1 MRQYLTR
8 LMALSFI
15 NSVVSVCL
23 PFLAGWLYT
32 VFALTDT
39 HAQLTAQGLYTMLYF
54 NALAV
59 IFTLPVAGIA
69 LLLLDKSGWRAR
81 HKYLKVS
88 VSLWLIFGILLS
100 APGALFPIYVN
111 LLWCFMSGTLVGHLF
126 TVTSRKYNWP

>member
-8 LMALSFI
+8 LLVLSCI
-15 NSVVSVCL
+15 NSLVSICL

-39 HAQLTAQGLYTMLYF
+39 PAHLTGQGLYTMLYF

-88 VSLWLIFGILLS
+88 VSLWLIFGLLLS
-100 APGALFPIYVN
+100 APGALFPMYVN
-111 LLWCFMSGTLVGHLF
+111 LLWSFLSGALVGYLF
-126 TVTSRKYNWP
+126 TVASRKYDWP